1 MGFLIKGRRSTET
14 YPQAGGG
21 AAISALRNRSAAQVG
36 QPALPVPFTPATDPA
51 LSLIGARLVTPVAS
65 GVFMLLAEII
75 LENGATQDS
84 YDASA
89 FFGTGSGLSVSGGN
103 TTMNGWTFGT
113 TTSPTVGGSPVLQA
127 APIASSVQTLPGTDY
142 TTLTLAGT
150 NLVALPIGVPSVI
163 ELLLTEVGGGNSL
176 SEIGISVSLL
186 ELP

>member
-1 MGFLIKGRRSTET
+1 
-14 YPQAGGG
+14 
-21 AAISALRNRSAAQVG
+21 
-36 QPALPVPFTPATDPA
+36 
-51 LSLIGARLVTPVAS
+51 
-65 GVFMLLAEII
+65 
-75 LENGATQDS
+75 
-84 YDASA
+84 
-89 FFGTGSGLSVSGGN
+89 
-103 TTMNGWTFGT
+103 MNGWTFGT